1 MKKYITENTIME
13 LLHTRVTHR
22 PAVILEGYHKLPA
35 KEQQQINESYNA
47 MYDLLMDQVIAE
59 FSLGGAKAK
68 IKGAVAG
75 AKAGFQGDQN
85 AGNVGKSTE
94 IQSLFDDVKR
104 NIGTIVAQHK
114 NDLAK
119 MGMTEQDPAMQK
131 LASMEQAISAGGSGI
146 EVKDNSAMA
155 KVKQF
160 GAEKVMP
167 LVSKA
172 ISPVVKQVE
181 KLYNNSGPIK
191 DFDTKYQQLI
201 TQISEKNP
209 QLSQAIGKFS
219 EVAKQHKGKATFII
233 GALTAILTATGA
245 LAAGGTAAF
254 VVGVGLR
261 GVYGMLSGEPP
272 AKAFGKAAI
281 TAAIGKLVGGVA
293 KDLFGD
299 VDMSGADET
308 MTKAGVGSAMNGGEV
323 ADAAAGASGAKWDAL
338 SLLKSK
344 YPEATSFSELRS
356 MDPEGTRELLKQW
369 AGNPGSEKS
378 LDMAARKLDSAFN
391 RVGGEVADAAG
402 GDTPLYKQHWDSPG
416 LDAGER
422 WAIRFAADHPGG
434 ISPDYIHDVITDKDL
449 QQYFMDGNTINTNKL
464 NGVLDV
470 LSDYKGETGGFGAS
484 LPGKDHFNAVLQHHL
499 NGGTP
504 EDYTPMA
511 SSDGT
516 GGGVADVV
524 TGEPSEFAK
533 SIELETFELGYNAHI
548 LQQMIDNP
556 EIKPLLFGP
565 GDELTYNLN
574 THRKLATI
582 MKLVHADPSLDF
594 NKNFDDIAAMIQDK
608 DYIKANIAYADQ
620 LNGAYQDALSSGSDR
635 SGEFY
640 KNAMAKYQELQ
651 DQGPPRTFGG

>member
-323 ADAAAGASGAKWDAL
+323 ADAA
-338 SLLKSK
+338 
-344 YPEATSFSELRS
+344 
-356 MDPEGTRELLKQW
+356 
-369 AGNPGSEKS
+369 
-378 LDMAARKLDSAFN
+378 
-391 RVGGEVADAAG
+391 G